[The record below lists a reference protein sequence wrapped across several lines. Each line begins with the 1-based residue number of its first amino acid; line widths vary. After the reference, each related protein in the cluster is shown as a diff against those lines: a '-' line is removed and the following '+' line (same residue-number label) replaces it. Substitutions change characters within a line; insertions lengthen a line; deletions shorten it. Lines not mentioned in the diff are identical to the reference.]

1 MRITLQPAYLLHR
14 RPFRDS
20 SQLLE
25 VLTAEYGRLGLVA
38 RGVRRRSRGG
48 STASLLQPFAPLL
61 LSFSGTGELKTLTG
75 IEAGGGI
82 APLRGDALLSGFYVN
97 ELAVRL
103 LHRDDPQP
111 EVFAAYAVALASLAD
126 GTAIETAL
134 RIFEFSLLEALGYRV
149 ELGVDAADG
158 HAIEDDVCYLYRP
171 GLGLFPQGASGVAEA
186 ATGVTDV
193 YAGADLLAMARGD
206 FRGSAGQAAK
216 RLARVTLAELLGGRP
231 LRSREL
237 FRRQRARGR

>member
-14 RPFRDS
+14 RPYRDS

-25 VLTAEYGRLGLVA
+25 VLTAEHGRLGLVA

-48 STASLLQPFAPLL
+48 SSGSLLQPFAPLL
-61 LSFSGTGELKTLTG
+61 LSFSGSGELKTLTG

-82 APLRGDALLSGFYVN
+82 APLRGDALLSGFYLN

-111 EVFAAYAVALASLAD
+111 EIFAAYAVALAALAD
-126 GTAIETAL
+126 GGAIEEAL
-134 RIFEFSLLEALGYRV
+134 RAFEFSLLEALGYRV
-149 ELGVDAADG
+149 ELALDAGAGGAIAYDG
-158 HAIEDDVCYLYRP
+158 YYTFRP
-171 GLGLFPQGASGVAEA
+171 GLGLVAQSPRA
-186 ATGVTDV
+186 VADTARSL
-193 YAGADLLAMARGD
+193 YSGADLLAVSRGD
-206 FRGSAGQAAK
+206 YRGTAGQAAK
-216 RLARVTLAELLGGRP
+216 RLARAALAELLGGRP

-237 FRRQRARGR
+237 FRQHRQRARDS

>member
-25 VLTAEYGRLGLVA
+25 VLTAEHGRLGLVA
-38 RGVRRRSRGG
+38 RGVRRKSRGG
-48 STASLLQPFAPLL
+48 SSGSLLQPFAPLL
-61 LSFSGTGELKTLTG
+61 LSFSGSGELKTLTG

-82 APLRGDALLSGFYVN
+82 APLRGDALLSGFYLN

-111 EVFAAYAVALASLAD
+111 AIFAAYAVALAALAD
-126 GTAIETAL
+126 GGAIEEAL
-134 RIFEFSLLEALGYRV
+134 RAFEFSLLEALGYRV
-149 ELGVDAADG
+149 ELAVDAAGGCDITDQG
-158 HAIEDDVCYLYRP
+158 CYSYRP
-171 GLGLFPQGASGVAEA
+171 GVGLVPQGPSGVAEVSA
-186 ATGVTDV
+186 GV
-193 YAGADLLAMARGD
+193 YAGADLLAVARGD
-206 FRGSAGQAAK
+206 YRGSAGQAAK
-216 RLARVTLAELLGGRP
+216 RLARAALAELLGGRP

-237 FRRQRARGR
+237 FLQHRQRARDS